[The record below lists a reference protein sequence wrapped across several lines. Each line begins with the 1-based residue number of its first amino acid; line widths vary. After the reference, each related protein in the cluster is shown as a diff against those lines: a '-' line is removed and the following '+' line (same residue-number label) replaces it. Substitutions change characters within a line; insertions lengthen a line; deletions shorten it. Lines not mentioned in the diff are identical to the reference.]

1 MGVKVGGMIGEADG
15 RGGEREGMA
24 PGGRREERW
33 QADCEISQADRI
45 AQGSNVV

>member
-1 MGVKVGGMIGEADG
+1 MIREADG

-24 PGGRREERW
+24 GGGPREEPQ

-45 AQGSNVV
+45 AQGTNVV